1 LLWGLGRGG
10 VGVCCLAG
18 FKCDDVSAPRFG
30 GRREMAW
37 AVDLM
42 EKGLN
47 PARHIKGGDAVLE
60 DGE

>member
-1 LLWGLGRGG
+1 
-10 VGVCCLAG
+10 
-18 FKCDDVSAPRFG
+18 
-30 GRREMAW
+30 MAW

-47 PARHIKGGDAVLE
+47 PARHIKGGDAVLD

>member
-1 LLWGLGRGG
+1 M
-10 VGVCCLAG
+10 
-18 FKCDDVSAPRFG
+18 S
-30 GRREMAW
+30 W

-47 PARHIKGGDAVLE
+47 PARHIKGGDAVLD